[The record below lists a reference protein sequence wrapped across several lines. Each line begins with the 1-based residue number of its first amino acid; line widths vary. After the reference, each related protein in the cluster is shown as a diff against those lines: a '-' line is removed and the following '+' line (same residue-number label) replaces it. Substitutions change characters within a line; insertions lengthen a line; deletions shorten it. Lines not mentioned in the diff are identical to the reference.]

1 MEKITIIK
9 EWNLFGSSL
18 TVSQTTQ
25 PVKLYSPSDVLER
38 SGGVLISSSGSSGHD
53 AAGCGSGHQVRL
65 GSFRDAGNLL
75 VLYKVSRT
83 NLATIAAGQ
92 RADGQIQTGHEGSEK
107 TGGSKA
113 KRQIWRRELRGV
125 WNETFS
131 ASPLHRPRCAYLDR
145 CRSQQKYGPLLR
157 TGK

>member
-83 NLATIAAGQ
+83 NLATICSRLSYSLKLYIANIGALKNPFP
-92 RADGQIQTGHEGSEK
+92 S
-107 TGGSKA
+107 
-113 KRQIWRRELRGV
+113 
-125 WNETFS
+125 
-131 ASPLHRPRCAYLDR
+131 
-145 CRSQQKYGPLLR
+145 RS
-157 TGK
+157 